1 MCKWSFILR
10 ELKEQYIKITNKDT
24 KSRGIQILLR
34 EIKKPYKILLHSFK
48 QIFKWA

>member
-10 ELKEQYIKITNKDT
+10 EHKDEYIKITNKDT

-34 EIKKPYKILLHSFK
+34 EIQKP
-48 QIFKWA
+48 